1 MSTNP
6 FEQKELSLLL
16 NAVQSYK
23 VQQEEQS
30 ASRKAKGW
38 DTSEQSKRV
47 QLLDEIEEKIFTL
60 LD

>member
-6 FEQKELSLLL
+6 FKQTELSLLL

-23 VQQEEQS
+23 LQQEKQ
-30 ASRKAKGW
+30 AANRKAKGW
-38 DTSEQSKRV
+38 DTTEQSKRV
-47 QLLDEIEEKIFTL
+47 QLLDDIEEKLFTM